1 MVRRSSLLIGLGLA
15 LLWWIGLSLDRSATM
30 LWFNAV
36 AALIAFAIAGLIEEP
51 EKNPGDAFGP
61 AMLGLGLA
69 ALWIIGI
76 ATHQHVWVT
85 WANFLFAAAC
95 LAVAVRAVSPRHV
108 HIAGHSPA

>member
-36 AALIAFAIAGLIEEP
+36 AAVIAFAIAGLVD
-51 EKNPGDAFGP
+51 EKEDNPANALGP

-69 ALWIIGI
+69 ALWIVGI
-76 ATHQHVWVT
+76 ASHQPVWLT
-85 WANFLFAAAC
+85 WANFVFAAAC
-95 LAVAVRAVSPRHV
+95 LGVAVMAVGARHAHITSHSRA
-108 HIAGHSPA
+108 